1 MTGVNSGGSG
11 RGVVGTGGGSVV
23 DGAGGGDVVP
33 GGREVDAVDGP
44 DGELVG
50 EVGEVSCEPPE
61 EPPFA
66 DADPG
71 GVALGWAPTS
81 LTQERGAD
89 ELALSP
95 APRSETAKHSWSRAP
110 KIGIA

>member
-1 MTGVNSGGSG
+1 MVRTPAGVAADGPRAVGWGRQPPPGLRRPPSRPPTISVTGSMTGVNSGGSG

-33 GGREVDAVDGP
+33 GGREVADVDGP

-61 EPPFA
+61 EQPF
-66 DADPG
+66 
-71 GVALGWAPTS
+71 
-81 LTQERGAD
+81 
-89 ELALSP
+89 
-95 APRSETAKHSWSRAP
+95 RSEERR
-110 KIGIA
+110 

>member
-33 GGREVDAVDGP
+33 GGREVDDVYGP
-44 DGELVG
+44 GGELVG

-61 EPPFA
+61 EPPF
-66 DADPG
+66 DDEDPG
-71 GVALGWAPTS
+71 GVGPGWAPTS
-81 LTQERGAD
+81 LAQARGVAG
-89 ELALSP
+89 
-95 APRSETAKHSWSRAP
+95 RAP
-110 KIGIA
+110 PTHPQKKTREREGG